1 MYYIFILPFLLIVV
15 FVFILYKENKT
26 YKKTKKKIEALE
38 EKKKNLSL
46 EIESNNEKIQ
56 KLKELN
62 SSITEKRFLL
72 NTLTT
77 QIYEK
82 QNFNNSLEKIK
93 EEEIKTYINNE
104 KEKRLLKLD
113 REIEEWSKSAQEM
126 ANMDFKEFQENY
138 QKRKNQEEEMLNFLK
153 AEVEDFK
160 KKRKVINE
168 EILRERKK
176 KEQETFYCLQIDENS
191 KHDIAIINS
200 VRPQLYKF
208 ETLNKLL
215 YDNYISKAAKELTK
229 RVLNGENPSGI
240 YKVTNINT
248 KEVYIGKSTVVRDR
262 WMNHI
267 KSAYGLEGVAD
278 SQFQR
283 ALKTYGVENFTWELI
298 EKVPKEKLTER
309 EKYWINFYDSKKY
322 GLNEREG

>member
-15 FVFILYKENKT
+15 FIFILYKENKI
-26 YKKTKKKIEALE
+26 YKETKRKIEVLE

-46 EIESNNEKIQ
+46 EIESNNKEIQ

-93 EEEIKTYINNE
+93 EEEIRTYINNE

-138 QKRKNQEEEMLNFLK
+138 QKRKTQEEEMLSFLK

-176 KEQETFYCLQIDENS
+176 KEQETFFCLQIDENS

-200 VRPQLYKF
+200 IRPQLYKF

-298 EKVPKEKLTER
+298 EKVPKEKLNDA

-322 GLNEREG
+322 GMNEREG

>member
-46 EIESNNEKIQ
+46 EIESNNEEIQ

-93 EEEIKTYINNE
+93 EEEIRTYINNE

-298 EKVPKEKLTER
+298 EKVPKEKLNDA